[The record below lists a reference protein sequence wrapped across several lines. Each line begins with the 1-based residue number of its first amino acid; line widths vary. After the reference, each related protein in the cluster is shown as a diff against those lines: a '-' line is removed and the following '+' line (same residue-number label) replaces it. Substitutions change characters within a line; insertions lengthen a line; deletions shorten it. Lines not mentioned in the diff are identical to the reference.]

1 MMFYK
6 QNTIILSFIVIFSLV
21 KLINSAD
28 PDVAVP
34 ADSTKPDSSVSND
47 GANKPAEPAKIEQ
60 PTPVNIATTP
70 ISTQQSSATQNQKST
85 FCKMICM
92 PLQACKTFFGDTFK
106 IIWTS
111 ILKAKDKIISIYKPS
126 TTTVNNVG

>member
-21 KLINSAD
+21 QLINSAD
-28 PDVAVP
+28 PDAAVP
-34 ADSTKPDSSVSND
+34 ADSTKPDSVSND
-47 GANKPAEPAKIEQ
+47 GANKSAEPAKIGQ
-60 PTPVNIATTP
+60 PTPVNIATTST
-70 ISTQQSSATQNQKST
+70 STQQPSATQNQKNT

-92 PLQACKTFFGDTFK
+92 PFHACKTFFGETFK